1 MTAIECLYRRTEL
14 LIGRIANCWEQFSR
28 WVVLGQ
34 IPDFDE
40 ALKSTL
46 TEQANLNA
54 ITHHEA
60 ELELEQSPCAPLRRR
75 TRSPDHDTSLLAI
88 QNLETRK

>member
-1 MTAIECLYRRTEL
+1 MTAIECLYRRMEM

-46 TEQANLNA
+46 TKQANLNA

-60 ELELEQSPCAPLRRR
+60 ELEQSPCAPLRRR
-75 TRSPDHDTSLLAI
+75 TRSPDHDISLSSI
-88 QNLETRK
+88 QTRK